1 MNVLIADDDP
11 GTVELLAHALDKLGY
26 SVTTASDGLE
36 AFRLV
41 KTGRFRILITDWQMP
56 GMTGLELCEHI
67 RKHSAGSYVYII
79 MLTNYSGLD
88 GVVCCLEA
96 GADDYLKKPFR
107 PAELFVRI
115 RAGERLLSLES
126 RELTIFA
133 LARLVESRDS
143 ETGGHLERM
152 REYAKLLA
160 VELAEHPDFCSE
172 IDGRY
177 IDLLYL
183 TTPLHDI
190 GKVAIPDGILRKPGK
205 LTPEEADVM
214 KTHTVIGADTL
225 SQVTA
230 MHHNAAY
237 FAMARDIALTH
248 HEKFDGTGY
257 PYGLSGEDIPLCGRI
272 TALADVYDALTTK
285 RSYKDAFSHEE
296 ARRIILEGRGRH
308 FDPRVVDAFL
318 HAESQFIETCRRMQ
332 QPLPAPHSA
341 ALIDAENLEDSGPLP
356 LRRVDRHG
364 KDQAM
369 RSAEFIL
376 PPAGA
381 AVR

>member
-11 GTVELLAHALDKLGY
+11 GTVELLQHALEKLGY
-26 SVTTASDGLE
+26 CVTTASDGLE

-41 KTGRFRILITDWQMP
+41 RTGRYKILITDWQMP
-56 GMTGLELCEHI
+56 GLTGLELCEKI

-79 MLTNYSGLD
+79 MLTSYSGLD
-88 GVVCCLEA
+88 GVVCCLEG

-115 RAGERLLSLES
+115 RAGERLLNLES

-133 LARLVESRDS
+133 LARLVESRDN

-152 REYAKLLA
+152 REYAKILA
-160 VELAEHPDFCSE
+160 EELADHPDFASE

-177 IDLLYL
+177 VDLLYL

-205 LTPEEADVM
+205 LTPEEAEVM

-225 SQVTA
+225 SDVTA
-230 MHHNAAY
+230 MHHNATY
-237 FAMARDIALTH
+237 LGMARDIALTH
-248 HEKFDGTGY
+248 HERWDGSGY
-257 PYGLSGEDIPLCGRI
+257 PYGLSGDDIPLCGRI

-285 RSYKDAFSHEE
+285 RSYKEAFAHAE
-296 ARRIILEGRGRH
+296 ARRIIVESRGQH
-308 FDPRVVDAFL
+308 FDPRVVDTFL
-318 HAESQFIETCRRMQ
+318 KCEDRFQETYRRLQ
-332 QPLPAPHSA
+332 QSSPGADA
-341 ALIDAENLEDSGPLP
+341 AWTYTVPDPEETGALM
-356 LRRVDRHG
+356 RRVHRPA
-364 KDQAM
+364 QQLTQ
-369 RSAEFIL
+369 RSGECA
-376 PPAGA
+376 PPMPTGA
-381 AVR
+381 RR